1 MKYDL
6 IFEGGGAKGL
16 AHVGAM
22 EAFLAAKHTPGRLV
36 GTSAGA
42 MTAGLLA
49 AGFTP
54 QDLKAAALER
64 LPDGRPVFSGFM
76 DTPDR
81 FADITIRQSWLYATL
96 QRVGWSLIPA
106 WLKRRFA
113 KAVLEDL
120 LEDSSF
126 RELFAFAERGGLYS
140 GMTLY
145 NWLHDKLATKGL
157 GNATFAE
164 FAAQTGSDL
173 SVVASDT
180 HSHQMLVLNQHTSP
194 DCPVAWGIR
203 MSMNIP
209 FVWEEVLWGPK
220 WGTYRGQ
227 DMAWHSVVDGGLIS
241 NFALELLVSDTP
253 EVRAVMGAP
262 TGNRVLGFLLDGTLP
277 VPNAPPRPWSPP
289 SATSTLEAD
298 AQQSRLV
305 QRIER
310 TLDTMTSA
318 RDSFVMGAF
327 PADICH
333 LPVQGYGTTE
343 FDMSAER
350 ITAIIAGGHDAA
362 EHYFAQ
368 GRDKT
373 V

>member
-76 DTPDR
+76 DTPER
-81 FADITIRQSWLYATL
+81 FADITIQKSWLYTAL
-96 QRVGWSLIPA
+96 QQVGWSLIPA
-106 WLKRRFA
+106 WLKRRLA
-113 KAVLEDL
+113 KTVLDDL
-120 LEDSSF
+120 LEDPSF
-126 RELFAFAERGGLYS
+126 RELFAFAERGGIYS

-145 NWLHDKLATKGL
+145 NWLRDKLATKGL
-157 GNATFAE
+157 GEATFAQ

-180 HSHQMLVLNQHTSP
+180 HSQQMLVLNQRTSP

-209 FVWEEVLWGPK
+209 FVWEEVLWGPT
-220 WGTYRGQ
+220 WGQYRKQ
-227 DMAWHSVVDGGLIS
+227 DMAWHSVVDGGMIS
-241 NFALELLVSDTP
+241 NFALELLVSDSP

-262 TGNRVLGFLLDGTLP
+262 TGNKVLGFLLDGTLP
-277 VPNAPPRPWSPP
+277 VPNAPPRPRTPP
-289 SATSTLEAD
+289 SAISDLEAD
-298 AQQSRLV
+298 AQQSRIV
-305 QRIER
+305 QRLEH
-310 TLDTMTSA
+310 TLDTITGA
-318 RDSFVMGAF
+318 RDSFVMGSF
-327 PADICH
+327 EADICH

-350 ITAIIAGGHDAA
+350 IKAIIEGGRTAA
-362 EHYFAQ
+362 ERYFAQ
-368 GRDKT
+368 
-373 V
+373 